1 MGLWLVR
8 HELEYCFESPRLDC
22 TLDALLRPRAMPGQV
37 VHSADFACAGAAI
50 TAGTDAL
57 GNERDRVTLA
67 GPLRRLTMCAE
78 SRLECLDLP
87 DHTPP
92 ATAEVT
98 APLEATRRPS
108 SLWSWAAKFLPDHAP
123 GPGAVARLTAG
134 LARDFAY
141 DPAATAVGT
150 PIEALLTASRGAC
163 QDVARLAVA
172 SLQARGVPARYMLGY
187 APGAS
192 AEVALHAWFAA
203 WFDGQGWL
211 QFDSVLP
218 PGPRIVLGFAPDQQ
232 GVPVLR
238 GECSGP
244 PCRHVMANRITVI
257 PA

>member
-8 HELEYCFESPRLDC
+8 HELEYGFESFRLAC
-22 TLDALLRPRAMPGQV
+22 ALDTLLRPRAMPGQV
-37 VHSADFACAGAAI
+37 VHSADLVCAGAAI
-50 TAGTDAL
+50 AAATDAL
-57 GNERDRVTLA
+57 GNERDRLTLT
-67 GPLRRLTMCAE
+67 GPLRRLTISAE
-78 SRLECLDLP
+78 SRVECLDLP

-92 ATAEVT
+92 DKAELT
-98 APLEATRRPS
+98 APPEAMRRPS

-123 GPGAVARLTAG
+123 GPAAVARLTKG

-141 DPAATAVGT
+141 DPRATAVGT
-150 PIEALLTASRGAC
+150 PIEALLSASRGAC

-192 AEVALHAWFAA
+192 AEIALHAWFAA

-232 GVPVLR
+232 GVPVVR

-244 PCRHVMANRITVI
+244 ACRHVMASRITVT